1 VSSFDFAAMRNA
13 MVDSQLRTNAVTQP
27 AVVAVLAAVPRE
39 LFVPPS
45 QVARAYTDASIAVG
59 SERRLNPPLATARLI
74 AEAAIERHHKVLI
87 IGAATGYAC
96 ALVSRLAA
104 EVVGVECDAA
114 LAETARSTTSAMPN
128 VAIVEGDLAEGCS
141 AQASFDI
148 ILIDGAVEQVPSAL
162 AMQLAEK
169 GRIVAA
175 IHENGVT
182 RLVRGMR
189 AGTGVSLV
197 SFADVEA
204 VPLPGFALDPVFSF

>member
-27 AVVAVLAAVPRE
+27 VVVAALAAVPRE

-114 LAETARSTTSAMPN
+114 LAETARSTTSAIPN
-128 VAIVEGDLAEGCS
+128 VSIVEGDLAEGCS
-141 AQASFDI
+141 AQALFDI
-148 ILIDGAVEQVPSAL
+148 VMIDGAVEQVPSSL
-162 AMQLAEK
+162 VVQLVAN
-169 GRIVAA
+169 GRLVAGLL
-175 IHENGVT
+175 EQGVT

-189 AGTGVSLV
+189 VGDGISLV
-197 SFADVEA
+197 SFTDVEA
-204 VPLPGFALDPVFSF
+204 VLLPGFAPAPIFSF